1 MINKK
6 NRLFKNFKRHG
17 YKQEDKFRI
26 DIFRKEC
33 QEEVE
38 NAKLSYLTN
47 IGNKL
52 HSPNTNHKIH
62 WKIIN
67 TLMNKCKAPRIPPL
81 LLNNLFVINCKEK
94 AKLFTDFFSQQS
106 KPVINGSILP
116 AFGFLTNE
124 RIEQIAIG
132 NKDIISLIRQLN
144 SNKASGSDGISP
156 HMLLLCDESVVLPLK
171 IIF

>member
-6 NRLFKNFKRHG
+6 NRLFKIFRRHG
-17 YKQEDKFRI
+17 YKPEDKVRI

-38 NAKLSYLTN
+38 KAKLSYLTN

-67 TLMNKCKAPRIPPL
+67 TLMNKCKAPKILPHL
-81 LLNNLFVINCKEK
+81 VNNLFVINCKEK
-94 AKLFTDFFSQQS
+94 AKLFTDLFFLNNVSQ
-106 KPVINGSILP
+106 
-116 AFGFLTNE
+116 
-124 RIEQIAIG
+124 
-132 NKDIISLIRQLN
+132 
-144 SNKASGSDGISP
+144 
-156 HMLLLCDESVVLPLK
+156 
-171 IIF
+171 